1 MTSNS
6 FYKITNHLIKKGF
19 VYPGSQ
25 IYGGL
30 SNIWDYGPLGV
41 ELKNNIKKIWWKY
54 FVQRSEYNV
63 GIDSAIFMNKKVW
76 EATKHAS
83 TFNDPLIDCKN
94 CKMRYRAD
102 ELIKDKID
110 FKNIDKNIINNLEC
124 PNCRKK
130 NVFTDIRQFNMM
142 FKLQFGVTGNNEIYL
157 RPETAQGVFI
167 NFKNIQRSSRKKIPF
182 GICNVG
188 KSFRNEITP
197 GNFIFRIREFEQLEL
212 EFFCEPNSDSK
223 WFDFWKEK
231 SFDFIKKLGINQK
244 KIRFREHDKKELAF
258 YSKKTIDIEYNF
270 PNLGWGEILGVA
282 NRTDYDLK
290 CHMDYS
296 KESLEYLD
304 PNTNKKYIPYC
315 VETSMGLD
323 RLILMILIDSYDEEK
338 INNNDDDDVRI
349 VMHIK
354 PSLAPYKA
362 VILPLSKQLNI
373 KAKEIFNFL
382 LLNDISCTYDENGS
396 IGKRYRRGDEIGIPY
411 AITIDFDTLND
422 DCVTIRFRDSM
433 KQIRMKITNI
443 SNFIL
448 NEIKKD
454 D

>member
-338 INNNDDDDVRI
+338 INNNDDDVRI

-382 LLNDISCTYDENGS
+382 LLNDISCIYDENGS

-433 KQIRMKITNI
+433 KQIRMKITDI